1 MKILRSISGFALPS
15 AIFLLVILSALGA
28 FILNVSSSQQ
38 LGMALDI
45 RGERAWQ
52 AANAGMEWVRY
63 RLAAN
68 PSAPVCPANTSI
80 GFAANGTL
88 ADFRATVE
96 CRQVSAT
103 DVQGCRPVS
112 SRCES
117 PRAVRPPPPSRVAR
131 GRRSLR
137 VMLNGSC
144 RGWFRFFDSIFC
156 LGAAG
161 KESGD
166 QFLA

>member
-1 MKILRSISGFALPS
+1 MMKSPPTRGFALPS

-68 PSAPVCPANTSI
+68 PSNPTCPANTAWGGSTYSI
-80 GFAANGTL
+80 GFAGSATL
-88 ADFRATVE
+88 GDFLATVE
-96 CRQVSAT
+96 CQRVSAAG
-103 DVQGCRPVS
+103 DNVQGVPTWVF
-112 SRCES
+112 E
-117 PRAVRPPPPSRVAR
+117 VRVTACAP
-131 GRRSLR
+131 
-137 VMLNGSC
+137 
-144 RGWFRFFDSIFC
+144 
-156 LGAAG
+156 AAG
-161 KESGD
+161 VVLRCPGVPTVGGYAERQLQGLVS
-166 QFLA
+166 F

>member
-63 RLAAN
+63 RLAKSAADN
-68 PSAPVCPANTSI
+68 PLDPGCPANTTWDTSTYSI
-80 GFAANGTL
+80 GFAGSATL
-88 ADFRATVE
+88 GDFLATVE
-96 CRQVSAT
+96 CRRVSAAG
-103 DVQGCRPVS
+103 DNVQG
-112 SRCES
+112 
-117 PRAVRPPPPSRVAR
+117 VRTWVFEVRVTA
-131 GRRSLR
+131 
-137 VMLNGSC
+137 C
-144 RGWFRFFDSIFC
+144 AP
-156 LGAAG
+156 AAG
-161 KESGD
+161 VVLRCPGVPTVGGYAERQLQGLVS
-166 QFLA
+166 F

>member
-103 DVQGCRPVS
+103 DVQGVPTSVFEVRVTACSPAAAAEPRCPGAPV
-112 SRCES
+112 
-117 PRAVRPPPPSRVAR
+117 VAGYVER
-131 GRRSLR
+131 QLQGVVS
-137 VMLNGSC
+137 
-144 RGWFRFFDSIFC
+144 F
-156 LGAAG
+156 
-161 KESGD
+161 
-166 QFLA
+166 

>member
-1 MKILRSISGFALPS
+1 MKRSKSTAGFALPS

-52 AANAGMEWVRY
+52 AANAGMEWVRF

-68 PSAPVCPANTSI
+68 PSAPACPANTAWGGSNTSI

-96 CRQVSAT
+96 CRQVSVAG
-103 DVQGCRPVS
+103 DNVQGVATWVFEVRVTACSPAAAAEPRCPGAPAATGYAERQLQGLVS
-112 SRCES
+112 
-117 PRAVRPPPPSRVAR
+117 
-131 GRRSLR
+131 
-137 VMLNGSC
+137 
-144 RGWFRFFDSIFC
+144 F
-156 LGAAG
+156 
-161 KESGD
+161 
-166 QFLA
+166 